1 MEKFRSNEIL
11 KLNPVS
17 VILSIIT
24 VAMVTLVIGMFI
36 TLS

>member
-1 MEKFRSNEIL
+1 MENYIDNKAIR
-11 KLNPVS
+11 LNPVS

-24 VAMVTLVIGMFI
+24 VAMLSLVIGMFI